1 MKRAV
6 SKIITVVIVLLI
18 VIQFYQPRKNIS
30 NGMSKNDLIAVDSA
44 MPADVKNILTNSCYN
59 CHSDNTHYYW
69 YDKIAPASWLV
80 EHDIRNAQK
89 HLNFSD
95 WGTYDALKKVT
106 LLTDIHD
113 EVESKDMP
121 LKIYL
126 IMHHKA
132 ALSESERNVVM
143 TWAEEEAAAIIRQ

>member
-1 MKRAV
+1 MKKIL

-18 VIQFYQPRKNIS
+18 VIQFFQPKKNIS
-30 NGMSKNDLIAVDSA
+30 DGMSKNDLVVVDSA
-44 MPADVKNILTNSCYN
+44 LPADVKNILTNSCFN

-69 YDKIAPASWLV
+69 FDKIAPASWLV
-80 EHDIRNAQK
+80 AHDIRHAQK
-89 HLNFSD
+89 HLNFSE
-95 WGTYDALKKVT
+95 WGTYDALKKIT

-126 IMHHKA
+126 FMHRKA
-132 ALSESERNVVM
+132 ALSERERNVLM
-143 TWAEEEAAAIIRQ
+143 TWANEEAAAVLK